1 MKAKGF
7 FVAAFVAI
15 AAMVNAQP
23 ANDAGAIYGVKSGIV
38 TTESEM
44 MGQTMVQVRY
54 FDDYGKKQATEMD
67 FGGGK
72 MRIIQVDGDNIMVN
86 EDQKT
91 ATRMP
96 GMGGFGGRGGAQVN
110 FMNLTED
117 VIKNNNIK
125 EIGEEVVAGKT
136 CKKYSMSVSQMGQSS
151 EAVVWVYK
159 GVTLKTETQ
168 SQMGTM
174 VQAAT
179 KFEENANIPASMFT
193 VPEGI
198 TVQDMDMNMM
208 GGGF

>member
-7 FVAAFVAI
+7 ICAAFFAM

-23 ANDAGAIYGVKSGIV
+23 AANAEAIYGVKSGII
-38 TTESEM
+38 TTESDM

-72 MRIIQVDGDNIMVN
+72 MRTIQINGETIMVN

-96 GMGGFGGRGGAQVN
+96 MGGFGGGGTQVN
-110 FMNLTED
+110 FLKLTEE
-117 VIKNNNIK
+117 VIKSNNIK

-136 CKKYSMSVSQMGQSS
+136 CKKYSMSVSQMGQTSQS
-151 EAVVWVYK
+151 TVWVYK
-159 GVTLKTETQ
+159 GITLKSEAETQ
-168 SQMGTM
+168 MGAM

-179 KFEENANIPASMFT
+179 KLEENATIPASMFT
-193 VPEGI
+193 IPEGI